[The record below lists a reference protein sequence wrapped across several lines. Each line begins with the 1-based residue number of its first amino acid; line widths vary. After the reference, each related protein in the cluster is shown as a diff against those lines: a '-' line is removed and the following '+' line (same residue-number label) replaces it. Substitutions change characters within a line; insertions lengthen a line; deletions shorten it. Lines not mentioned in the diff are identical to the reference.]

1 MWLFDIYFV
10 QRIQKVNFL
19 YLMYNIIADN
29 RAGLFKSWL
38 TLTLGSAEI
47 QGAIYSL
54 RKGE

>member
-10 QRIQKVNFL
+10 QRIQKMNFL